1 VKILVTVAA
10 LLLFVSGP
18 SQAMKIS
25 EYTAKKDIL
34 KQRDLINLY
43 LNGYIIGLFQANDTL
58 EARGQQKLFCMPDE
72 EAFRRDVSH
81 RIDFIDNILSKT
93 ATYVADD
100 TTIEIAVIST
110 LVNTYPCKTSAPGKK
125 KK

>member
-1 VKILVTVAA
+1 MRILVTVAA
-10 LLLFVSGP
+10 LLLCVSGP

-25 EYTAKKDIL
+25 DYKEKKEIP

-58 EARGQQKLFCMPDE
+58 EARGQKKLFCMPDE
-72 EAFRRDVSH
+72 EAFRQDANH
-81 RIDFIDNILSKT
+81 RLDFVDNILSKT
-93 ATYVADD
+93 TAYVNDD

-110 LVNTYPCKTSAPGKK
+110 LVNTYPCKASVSGKK